1 MPAALRRQVALVGVL
16 AVLLIPIGT
25 SSLRG
30 LTHILTCNEQND
42 TPFSVEV
49 PAAGPPSILSSQV
62 IERGANGEAEPNT
75 LCGGLKLQ
83 IVMQTRQE
91 NRADV
96 LLNITN
102 GTKYGW
108 RGSVTLK
115 LDNTAIPVD
124 IGEIGAGETA
134 SDSVTLRLKH
144 GQSYE
149 IKGRLLIGP

>member
-1 MPAALRRQVALVGVL
+1 MPSALRRQVALVGVL

-30 LTHILTCNEQND
+30 LTHILTCNEQNN

-49 PAAGPPSILSSQV
+49 PANGPPSILSSQV
-62 IERGANGEAEPNT
+62 IERGANGKAVPNT
-75 LCGGLKLQ
+75 LCGGLKLEL
-83 IVMQTRQE
+83 VMQTRQD

-96 LLNITN
+96 ILHITN
-102 GTKYGW
+102 GTKFGW

-115 LDNTAIPVD
+115 FDRTTIPVD
-124 IGEIGAGETA
+124 IGEISAGKTA
-134 SDSVTLRLKH
+134 SDSITLHLKR